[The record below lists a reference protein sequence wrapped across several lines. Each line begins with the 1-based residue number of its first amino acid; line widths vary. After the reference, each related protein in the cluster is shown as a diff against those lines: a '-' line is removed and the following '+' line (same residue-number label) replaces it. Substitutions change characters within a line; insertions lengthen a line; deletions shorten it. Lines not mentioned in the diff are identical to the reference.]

1 VLTDKGVH
9 VARSFGKVVD
19 DGRSRGGLQHRY
31 IVQWLVEQFE
41 KEGWKASIEYDVGGG
56 KRADILVQGI
66 AVEVELGKSEIVDN
80 VKKNRDE
87 GLGVLVV
94 SPHEVIS
101 SVASKLKA
109 AAIEVPVVTPDQAV
123 SQLKSIMPSAGK
135 LK

>member
-1 VLTDKGVH
+1 MN
-9 VARSFGKVVD
+9 
-19 DGRSRGGLQHRY
+19 
-31 IVQWLVEQFE
+31 
-41 KEGWKASIEYDVGGG
+41 
-56 KRADILVQGI
+56 GI

-101 SVASKLKA
+101 SVASKFND
-109 AAIEVPVVTPDQAV
+109 AAIEVPLVTPDQAV
-123 SQLKSIMPSAGK
+123 SQLKSMMPSAGR